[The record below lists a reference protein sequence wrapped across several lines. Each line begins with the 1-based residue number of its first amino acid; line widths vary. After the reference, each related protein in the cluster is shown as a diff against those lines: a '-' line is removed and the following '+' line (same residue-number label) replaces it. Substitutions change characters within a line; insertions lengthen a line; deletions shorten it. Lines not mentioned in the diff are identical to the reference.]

1 MTNKIR
7 LLPSQ
12 LVNKIAAGE
21 VVERPSSA
29 LKEIIENSLDAKAT
43 NIIVEIENGGKQL
56 IKVEDDGFGISKN
69 EMKIA
74 LKRHATSK
82 IPEDNLFK
90 IAHYGF
96 RGEACLAIGSV
107 SKLTLISR
115 ERNEEHGWFVLLE
128 NGIIGELVPSALDVG
143 TIVKIENL
151 FHTFPA
157 RLKFLKTERTETEKC
172 YDALKKLA
180 MIKPN
185 VSFKLKNN
193 GKIIF
198 DFKKNSNLD
207 SKQSLKYRLGLILG
221 DVFYKE
227 AIELNA
233 SNDEVNLTG
242 FLSLP
247 TMNRP
252 TANYV
257 HIYVNNRP
265 VNDKNLLSSIR
276 VAYGDLIPRGRYPVA
291 VLFFEVPSK
300 NVDINVHPAK
310 SEVRFK
316 NLQKIRNL
324 VINSI
329 KKTLYNETYKT
340 TNEMQ
345 NFAVKTLINNS
356 EKNNYDFNLDNSES
370 KNQIFFHDSYP
381 KSDNFNN
388 EDIKDNIHPLG
399 APKAQIHKSYVLSE
413 TKNGI
418 CIVDQHAAH
427 ERLVMEEMKKQFNDG
442 KIITQKLLMPE
453 IIKFPKDQFEKIIE
467 FSNELKKFGLYIE
480 IFGNDEI
487 LIREI
492 PAILGETNAELLLKD
507 IAEELVSFEG
517 SSIVENK
524 INDVFAKMACHN
536 SVRSGRKLNEDEMSS
551 LLRKMENTPF
561 SGQCNHGRPT
571 FVELS
576 INDLEKLLEEN
587 NQLIIFFKK

>member
-56 IKVEDDGFGISKN
+56 IKVEDDGIGISKN

-90 IAHYGF
+90 ISHYGF
-96 RGEACLAIGSV
+96 RGEALPAIGSV

-180 MIKPN
+180 MIKPD

-370 KNQIFFHDSYP
+370 KNQIFFPDSYP

-427 ERLVMEEMKKQFNDG
+427 ERLVMEEMKKQFSDG

-576 INDLEKLLEEN
+576 INDLEKL
-587 NQLIIFFKK
+587 FGRK

>member
-56 IKVEDDGFGISKN
+56 IKVEDDGIGISKN
-69 EMKIA
+69 EIKIA

-90 IAHYGF
+90 ISHYGF
-96 RGEACLAIGSV
+96 RGEALPAIGSV

-128 NGIIGELVPSALDVG
+128 NGIIGELSPSALDVG

-180 MIKPN
+180 MIKPD

-233 SNDEVNLTG
+233 TNDEVNLTG

-291 VLFFEVPSK
+291 VLFFEVPSE

-370 KNQIFFHDSYP
+370 KNQIFFPDSYP

-517 SSIVENK
+517 SSIFENK

-576 INDLEKLLEEN
+576 INDLEKL
-587 NQLIIFFKK
+587 FGRK

>member
-1 MTNKIR
+1 
-7 LLPSQ
+7 
-12 LVNKIAAGE
+12 
-21 VVERPSSA
+21 
-29 LKEIIENSLDAKAT
+29 
-43 NIIVEIENGGKQL
+43 
-56 IKVEDDGFGISKN
+56 
-69 EMKIA
+69 
-74 LKRHATSK
+74 
-82 IPEDNLFK
+82 
-90 IAHYGF
+90 
-96 RGEACLAIGSV
+96 
-107 SKLTLISR
+107 
-115 ERNEEHGWFVLLE
+115 
-128 NGIIGELVPSALDVG
+128 
-143 TIVKIENL
+143 
-151 FHTFPA
+151 
-157 RLKFLKTERTETEKC
+157 
-172 YDALKKLA
+172 
-180 MIKPN
+180 
-185 VSFKLKNN
+185 
-193 GKIIF
+193 
-198 DFKKNSNLD
+198 
-207 SKQSLKYRLGLILG
+207 
-221 DVFYKE
+221 
-227 AIELNA
+227 
-233 SNDEVNLTG
+233 
-242 FLSLP
+242 
-247 TMNRP
+247 MNRP

-291 VLFFEVPSK
+291 VLFFEVSSE

-370 KNQIFFHDSYP
+370 KNQIFFPDSYP

-427 ERLVMEEMKKQFNDG
+427 ERLVMEEMKKQFSDC

-517 SSIVENK
+517 SSSFENK

-576 INDLEKLLEEN
+576 INDLEKL
-587 NQLIIFFKK
+587 FGRK

>member
-56 IKVEDDGFGISKN
+56 IKVEDDGIGISKN

-90 IAHYGF
+90 ISHYGF
-96 RGEACLAIGSV
+96 RGEALPAIGSV

-180 MIKPN
+180 MIKPD

-233 SNDEVNLTG
+233 TNDEVNLIG

-291 VLFFEVPSK
+291 VLFFEVPSEY
-300 NVDINVHPAK
+300 VDINVHPTK

-370 KNQIFFHDSYP
+370 KNQTFFPDSYP

-388 EDIKDNIHPLG
+388 EVIKDNIHPLG

-427 ERLVMEEMKKQFNDG
+427 ERLVMEEMKKQFSDG

-480 IFGNDEI
+480 IFGNDEV

-576 INDLEKLLEEN
+576 INDLEKL
-587 NQLIIFFKK
+587 FGRK

>member
-29 LKEIIENSLDAKAT
+29 LKEIIENSLDAKAK

-56 IKVEDDGFGISKN
+56 IKVEDDGIGISKN

-90 IAHYGF
+90 ISHYGF
-96 RGEACLAIGSV
+96 RGEALPAIGSV

-128 NGIIGELVPSALDVG
+128 NGIIGELVPSPLDVG

-157 RLKFLKTERTETEKC
+157 RLKFLKTERSETERC

-180 MIKPN
+180 MIKPD

-233 SNDEVNLTG
+233 TNDEVNLTG

-291 VLFFEVPSK
+291 VLFFVVPSE
-300 NVDINVHPAK
+300 NVDVNVHPAK

-329 KKTLYNETYKT
+329 KKILYNETYKT

-370 KNQIFFHDSYP
+370 KNQFFFPNSYP
-381 KSDNFNN
+381 KSDNFND

-427 ERLVMEEMKKQFNDG
+427 ERLVMEEMKKQFSDG

-480 IFGNDEI
+480 IFGNDEV

-576 INDLEKLLEEN
+576 INDLEKL
-587 NQLIIFFKK
+587 FGRK